1 MKSLKEELI
10 DFYVWC
16 INNDIDHNID
26 VRIEKAVD
34 KYLSINSEATF
45 ETPSVNDNEAQKKD
59 CNSCEHRWMPITD
72 CCRCDPLNGYMYW
85 QQFD

>member
-34 KYLSINSEATF
+34 KYLSINSEATV
-45 ETPSVNDNEAQKKD
+45 ETPSVNDNEQKRKICNAPKD
-59 CNSCEHRWMPITD
+59 DGCYCKEVDMGCLQCKFYH
-72 CCRCDPLNGYMYW
+72 
-85 QQFD
+85 